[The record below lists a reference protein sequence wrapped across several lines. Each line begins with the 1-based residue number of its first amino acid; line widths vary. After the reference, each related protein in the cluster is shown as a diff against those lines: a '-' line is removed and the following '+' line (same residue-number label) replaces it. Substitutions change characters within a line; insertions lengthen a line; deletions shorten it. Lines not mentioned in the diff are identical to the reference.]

1 MHQGTE
7 EEPRP
12 RVTLANGEVIAADIL
27 VGADGCKSLVRE
39 IVLEEEDCAE
49 PGGMTLYTGVVD
61 AEDMSDDPD
70 LAPFIQSDEV
80 NPYRL
85 LAGGPC
91 ELNDTTVGNR
101 HGAWS

>member
-7 EEPRP
+7 EEPKP

-70 LAPFIQSDEV
+70 LVPFIQSDEV

-85 LAGGPC
+85 LAGGSC
-91 ELNDTTVGNR
+91 
-101 HGAWS
+101 